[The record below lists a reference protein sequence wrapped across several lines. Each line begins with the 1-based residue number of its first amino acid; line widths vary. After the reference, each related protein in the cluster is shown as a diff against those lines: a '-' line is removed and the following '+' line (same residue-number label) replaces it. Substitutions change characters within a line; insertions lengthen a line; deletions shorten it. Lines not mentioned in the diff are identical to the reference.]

1 MYFRYFVIISPWKRV
16 GPFIWTNLNL
26 VTQGLCVPSLVEIAS
41 VVLEKKIFF
50 NFVIVLSLFC
60 YYLLL
65 EKDEAFYLNKLD
77 SDSSKDACT
86 KFGSDWSSGSGIIFF
101 LNFVNEFPLNRYHF
115 PLKKDWI
122 LLLNKLEFPL
132 PKDALCQVLLKLAK
146 WFWRIRF
153 LNILNISPGKR
164 TVLFIW
170 TN

>member
-1 MYFRYFVIISPWKRV
+1 MA
-16 GPFIWTNLNL
+16 
-26 VTQGLCVPSLVEIAS
+26 Q
-41 VVLEKKIFF
+41 EKKIFF

-122 LLLNKLEFPL
+122 LLLNKLL
-132 PKDALCQVLLKLAK
+132 NSLHTRMLCFK
-146 WFWRIRF
+146 FC
-153 LNILNISPGKR
+153 
-164 TVLFIW
+164 
-170 TN
+170 